1 MRRQGARLVQRYV
14 KLQPTIGQAVE
25 REWRALFGGHTGGVL
40 GLHIR
45 GTDVME
51 TDAIFSA
58 RRRLVTAAYA
68 PFVDGYLAA
77 HPAAKLFLATDDEAY
92 AQTILGAWPCRDRVA
107 VRSVRRPKK
116 GFRAHCGSENSAA
129 SRSGALLDV
138 LIDILLLSRCDCLL
152 IGASVHT

>member
-1 MRRQGARLVQRYV
+1 MMASAVLCGVALAFTPPLLPLARTVRLPPRGAAEMMVAFPPVRRAPPPAVEPIAPPELRALAAGAGIVDVRFHAMRHQGARLVQRYV

-58 RRRLVTAAYA
+58 RRRLVT
-68 PFVDGYLAA
+68 DTQL
-77 HPAAKLFLATDDEAY
+77 
-92 AQTILGAWPCRDRVA
+92 
-107 VRSVRRPKK
+107 
-116 GFRAHCGSENSAA
+116 
-129 SRSGALLDV
+129 V
-138 LIDILLLSRCDCLL
+138 LE
-152 IGASVHT
+152 